1 MPYST
6 HSSNHATEHPE
17 NMSEVFSPRLEVYQ
31 GLCKNACRFRPKGW
45 AFFTLDPL
53 AHPHVLCIN
62 HGEDLTNPDDVLGL
76 VLGAGSAFPGGA
88 DLHPPI
94 APEIVCT
101 GMASA
106 WLKLEEK
113 TGSYDLSEPAWGRR
127 SIFVPFLV
135 VGFIELTQVV
145 CTHDVSGRNCVSTP
159 LAHTTSVLCISF
171 FFLCW
176 ACCRCSMSGRASR
189 LGQIAWS
196 CFEPAARLDDFKIK
210 SSAYTA

>member
-1 MPYST
+1 MSFRLRAQISWKEQPKLLRAGCPP
-6 HSSNHATEHPE
+6 SSPH
-17 NMSEVFSPRLEVYQ
+17 YQ
-31 GLCKNACRFRPKGW
+31 GLCCLARQASWAWW
-45 AFFTLDPL
+45 AFSPLDPL

-94 APEIVCT
+94 APEIVRPC
-101 GMASA
+101 MASA

-113 TGSYDLSEPAWGRR
+113 TGSCDLSEPAWGRR

-145 CTHDVSGRNCVSTP
+145 CTHDVSGTNCVSNP
-159 LAHTTSVLCISF
+159 LAHTTSVLCMSIF
-171 FFLCW
+171 FSALGMLSLFHERQGGSSW
-176 ACCRCSMSGRASR
+176 TNR
-189 LGQIAWS
+189 LVL
-196 CFEPAARLDDFKIK
+196 F
-210 SSAYTA
+210 